1 MISEFYLKKA
11 LNIRKEYLS
20 IVSNINLFET
30 MAKDVLRII
39 EEKLLELQELQNKIN
54 EKRISNIEAAQE
66 SLLKIILD
74 LEEESNNIEKSVNDL
89 LKKIDLLKE
98 EEKKLYT
105 NLKGEY
111 PNLTNEELK
120 SQIHKYVDRKLII
133 KPTKKKD

>member
-20 IVSNINLFET
+20 IVSNINLFES
-30 MAKDVLRII
+30 MAKDILRII
-39 EEKLLELQELQNKIN
+39 EEKLSELQELQNKIN

-120 SQIHKYVDRKLII
+120 SQIHKYVDKKLII
-133 KPTKKKD
+133 KATKKKD